1 MSSFFFKFFQDFL
14 GPSGARFLVGA
25 VTLTALG
32 RLGSIAS
39 TESRSLG
46 RHGGRLVG
54 AVTLTAFFQ
63 DVRLARLFVSFA
75 V

>member
-1 MSSFFFKFFQDFL
+1 MSSFFFKFFL
-14 GPSGARFLVGA
+14 GAGGAPILVGT

-54 AVTLTAFFQ
+54 AVNLNRLLTGCAI
-63 DVRLARLFVSFA
+63 LARLFVSFA

>member
-54 AVTLTAFFQ
+54 AVNLNRLLTAYAI
-63 DVRLARLFVSFA
+63 LAWGD
-75 V
+75 